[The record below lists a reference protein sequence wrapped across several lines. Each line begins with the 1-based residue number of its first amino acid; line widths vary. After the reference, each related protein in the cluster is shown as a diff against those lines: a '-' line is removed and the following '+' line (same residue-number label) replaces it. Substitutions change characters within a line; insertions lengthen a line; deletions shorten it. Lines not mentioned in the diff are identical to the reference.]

1 MVFEVPM
8 NLQSQLDEQRRRILM
23 LEAESAR
30 QRRLIGNVPG
40 MVYQFLLRPDG
51 WMGFVFVSEGSREV
65 YGRESE
71 EIVQDYRAAFD
82 QVHAE
87 DAASFMRSVRAS
99 AAALSPY
106 KWEGRLQRDGKTRW
120 IQAASRPH
128 RQDDGILW
136 DGIILDITQR
146 KEADA
151 ALAHSFRQEETIRL
165 QAELLQ
171 QLSVPLIPLTAGIVV
186 MPLVGR
192 VDELRAARILET
204 LLHGLA
210 HARASIVILDITGVP
225 GIDAATASMLVQ
237 VSRAATLLGAELILT
252 GIRPDVAR
260 SLVDQDVDLS
270 SVRILGSLAAAIAA
284 VLGPHRVPAAP
295 R

>member
-1 MVFEVPM
+1 MVFEVPA
-8 NLQSQLDEQRRRILM
+8 NVQTELASQRRRITD
-23 LEAESAR
+23 LEAEVAQ

-65 YGRESE
+65 YGREPE
-71 EIVQDYRAAFD
+71 EIVQDYRAAFG
-82 QVHAE
+82 QVHAD
-87 DAASFMRSVRAS
+87 DAASFLRSVRAS
-99 AAALSPY
+99 AAELSPY
-106 KWEGRLQRDGKTRW
+106 KWEGRLQRDGRTRW

-128 RQDDGILW
+128 RHADGILW
-136 DGIILDITQR
+136 DGVILDITQR

-171 QLSVPLIPLTAGIVV
+171 QLSTPLIPLTAGIVV

-192 VDELRAARILET
+192 VDEPRAARILET
-204 LLHGLA
+204 LLTGLA
-210 HARASIVILDITGVP
+210 RARASIVILDVTGVP
-225 GIDAATASMLVQ
+225 GIDATTARLFVKVAQ
-237 VSRAATLLGAELILT
+237 AAALLGATLILT

-260 SLVDQDVDLS
+260 TLVDQNVDLS
-270 SVRILGSLAAAIAA
+270 SVRILGSLATAIAA
-284 VLGPHRVPAAP
+284 VLGPHHAAAP
-295 R
+295 PR